1 MNATKTTA
9 APVENAP
16 VLYTPENI
24 MAIMQSAAAAFTSC
38 SAPRDFP
45 LSKWAVSSASKS
57 RHLKSG

>member
-24 MAIMQSAAAAFTSC
+24 MAIMRISRSSVYKQKASPQSRWAES
-38 SAPRDFP
+38 SVSKRQP
-45 LSKWAVSSASKS
+45 L
-57 RHLKSG
+57 RSG